1 MTNNYVKYFER
12 KALAEK
18 IFDNNGKLTIEK
30 RVSDAGRTT
39 YYIVGRQEKLYN
51 AGIYNAKEMEHSPF
65 FEQLISKK
73 TAKEMTAEGKAEI
86 FDYNTVK
93 KYYQFTFHGFEYF
106 IISNYPTD
114 TKAIQTRIRAA
125 SDLTHIKEEL
135 DKDTVANMLHTFNDK
150 FITWNNP
157 FGKVDTLGGRIIDI
171 YGETVAYFDACGK
184 LMANVVK
191 NNKLI
196 PPEEVIRNDAE
207 YSQTFEDDCWVSP
220 AAIEVATEAEE
231 ELATPASVTKFE
243 VGKTY
248 WDNSLTN
255 HNRVFTYKVIKRTE
269 KTVTVED
276 ERFGKTK
283 TYRVRI
289 MDNHECFIAGTIESS
304 YLTPEHIKVGE
315 IYYSRDYQYQF
326 VKRKIGVDQHEELNF
341 EPVGKRNNEDIAI
354 SELVTLIADAGYTV
368 PENIINGKDKQAT
381 LEHLTIIAEAAGVI
395 EPIEL
400 YK

>member
-1 MTNNYVKYFER
+1 MGPI
-12 KALAEK
+12 L
-18 IFDNNGKLTIEK
+18 
-30 RVSDAGRTT
+30 
-39 YYIVGRQEKLYN
+39 
-51 AGIYNAKEMEHSPF
+51 
-65 FEQLISKK
+65 
-73 TAKEMTAEGKAEI
+73 
-86 FDYNTVK
+86 
-93 KYYQFTFHGFEYF
+93 
-106 IISNYPTD
+106 
-114 TKAIQTRIRAA
+114 
-125 SDLTHIKEEL
+125 
-135 DKDTVANMLHTFNDK
+135 
-150 FITWNNP
+150 
-157 FGKVDTLGGRIIDI
+157 VD
-171 YGETVAYFDACGK
+171 ETVFIPYRLCRLIFLGWKWPHLSVEVVSERLWAY
-184 LMANVVK
+184 LQS
-191 NNKLI
+191 
-196 PPEEVIRNDAE
+196 PE
-207 YSQTFEDDCWVSP
+207 
-220 AAIEVATEAEE
+220 AIDVATEAEE
-231 ELATPASVTKFE
+231 EQAQKRVEQATPKAIHTEVLYVFKNGDNPARLTLVTNFDNYDQFVWYVKSIWKDHWKGVIPAYRAIVQDKKTGKILDYDDCGNLDEIFKMLPTRNPASVTKFE

-395 EPIEL
+395 EPVEL